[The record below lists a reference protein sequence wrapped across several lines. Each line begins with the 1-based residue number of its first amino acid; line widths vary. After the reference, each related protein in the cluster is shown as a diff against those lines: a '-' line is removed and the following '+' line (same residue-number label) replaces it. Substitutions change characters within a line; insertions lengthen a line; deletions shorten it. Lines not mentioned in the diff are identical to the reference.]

1 MSNNYTKDNIVK
13 KMVEVEKILYNES
26 KSSRIDENFNIKQEN
41 RKFRKTLDYIGRIKT
56 NNYLDPS
63 ILLREETNEDDGDYY
78 FVCVEGAVR
87 VKAIKNNPKIKY
99 LKCSVANAEVG
110 KNEIKPSRVR
120 NEERQSYRAKP
131 VEITFDAPESVKKQ
145 YSKKLNLSK
154 SKLPTMGISN
164 KK

>member
-1 MSNNYTKDNIVK
+1 MSNTYTKDNIVK

-26 KSSRIDENFNIKQEN
+26 NSSRIDKDFNIKVEN

-63 ILLREETNEDDGDYY
+63 ILLREESTDDDYH
-78 FVCVEGAVR
+78 FVCIEGAAR

-99 LKCSVANAEVG
+99 LKCSVANAVVG
-110 KNEIKPSRVR
+110 KNEIKPSRTR
-120 NEERQSYRAKP
+120 PEERRSYGSRES

-145 YSKKLNLSK
+145 YSKKLNLSR
-154 SKLPTMGISN
+154 SKLPTMGVS